1 MNIEKIWHEYRA
13 SLHAFLA
20 SKLSNPDDVDDLL
33 QEVLI
38 KSHDNLH
45 KINTKETIKPWLFRV
60 ANNALI
66 DFYRKRGR
74 IAEYDQ
80 EGHWLKEDNDQVAED
95 ISECLLPFI
104 QELPEENAKL
114 LLDIDIHTEPQK
126 DYAEKL
132 GVSYST
138 LKSRVQKSRQMLK
151 SIYDDCCDFEL
162 DRNGK
167 VVDYHKK

>member
-13 SLHAFLA
+13 SLHGFLT
-20 SKLSNPDDVDDLL
+20 SKLSNPDDVEDLL

-45 KINTKETIKPWLFRV
+45 KINTEETIKPWLFRV

-74 IAEYDQ
+74 IADNEK
-80 EGHWLKEDNDQVAED
+80 EAHWLREDDDQTAED

-104 QELPEENAKL
+104 QELPEENAQL
-114 LLDIDIHTEPQK
+114 LLDIDIHTQSQK
-126 DYAEKL
+126 DYAQKL

-138 LKSRVQKSRQMLK
+138 LKSRVQKSREMLK
-151 SIYDDCCDFEL
+151 SIYDDCCDFEF